1 MEDTFFL
8 NYTIWNYIALL
19 YFFIIWIGYSNFAKY
34 MAKRTHC
41 LASVL
46 DVHRV
51 SWMERMMLR
60 ENRIGDAALLANL
73 ERNVN
78 FMASTTVIIV
88 AAVLTALTSASK
100 WVLFESV
107 GSGFNQYKLGL
118 LLFIMV
124 YAFFSF
130 TWSLRQYGFGSVLVG
145 AAPMPDQEE
154 FNARQHKEYA
164 YSTGKIL
171 DQAGHAFNYGL
182 RAYYFAMASLAWFIH
197 PLLFMFAT
205 TLVVAVL
212 YRREFSSKAL
222 KLLVMDA
229 DILEGKIR

>member
-1 MEDTFFL
+1 MEYTFIL
-8 NYTIWNYIALL
+8 NYAVWNYIALI
-19 YFFIIWIGYSNFAKY
+19 YFFAVWVGYSSFAKY

-78 FMASTTVIIV
+78 FMASTSVIIV

-107 GSGFNQYKLGL
+107 GAGFNQYKLGL

-154 FNARQHKEYA
+154 FNSRQRKEYA

-182 RAYYFAMASLAWFIH
+182 RAYYFSMASLAWFIH
-197 PLLFMFAT
+197 PLLFIFAT

-229 DILEGKIR
+229 DILEGKIK

>member
-1 MEDTFFL
+1 MELLSLFDSLWWNIAALIFFM
-8 NYTIWNYIALL
+8 IVWV
-19 YFFIIWIGYSNFAKY
+19 GYSYFAKK
-34 MAKRTHC
+34 MAKRVPC

-46 DVHRV
+46 DLHRV

-88 AAVLTALTSASK
+88 AAILTALSSSSN
-100 WVLFESV
+100 WHLLERV
-107 GSGFNQYKLGL
+107 GTEFNQYKLGL
-118 LLFIMV
+118 ILFIMV
-124 YAFFSF
+124 YAFFCF

-145 AAPMPDQEE
+145 ASPMPDQEE
-154 FNARQHKEYA
+154 FNARQRKEYA

-182 RAYYFAMASLAWFIH
+182 RAYYFAMASLAWFLH
-197 PLLFMFAT
+197 PLLFIVST
-205 TLVVAVL
+205 SIVVTVL
-212 YRREFSSKAL
+212 YRREFTSKAL

-229 DILEGKIR
+229 DILEGKIK

>member
-1 MEDTFFL
+1 MQDEFIL
-8 NYTIWNYIALL
+8 NHVVWNYVAFI
-19 YFFIIWIGYSNFAKY
+19 FFVCLWVGYSFFAKY

-46 DVHRV
+46 DLHRV
-51 SWMERMMLR
+51 SWMDRMMLR
-60 ENRIGDAALLANL
+60 DNRIADAALLANL

-100 WVLFESV
+100 WVMLESV
-107 GSGFNQYKLGL
+107 GSDFNHYKLGL

-145 AAPMPDQEE
+145 ASPMPNQEE
-154 FNARQHKEYA
+154 FNARQRKEYA

-197 PLLFMFAT
+197 PILFMFAT
-205 TLVVAVL
+205 FLVMAVL

>member
-1 MEDTFFL
+1 MQDEFIL
-8 NYTIWNYIALL
+8 NHVVWNYVA
-19 YFFIIWIGYSNFAKY
+19 FVVFVCVWVGYSYFAKY

-46 DVHRV
+46 DLHRV

-100 WVLFESV
+100 WVMLESV
-107 GSGFNQYKLGL
+107 GSDFNHYKLGL

-145 AAPMPDQEE
+145 AAPMPDQDQ
-154 FNARQHKEYA
+154 FNARQRKEYA

-182 RAYYFAMASLAWFIH
+182 RAYYFAMATLAWFIH
-197 PLLFMFAT
+197 PVLFMLAT
-205 TLVVAVL
+205 FLVVSVL

>member
-1 MEDTFFL
+1 MDAL
-8 NYTIWNYIALL
+8 NTLINNVIWNYIALA
-19 YFFIIWIGYSNFAKY
+19 FFILVWVGYSYFAKY

-46 DVHRV
+46 DLHRV

-60 ENRIGDAALLANL
+60 DNRIGDAALLANL

-88 AAVLTALTSASK
+88 AAVLTALSSSN
-100 WVLFESV
+100 FEWLNNAGSV
-107 GSGFNQYKLGL
+107 FSQYKLGL
-118 LLFIMV
+118 ILFIMV
-124 YAFFSF
+124 YAFFCF

-145 AAPMPDQEE
+145 ASPMPDQEQ
-154 FNARQHKEYA
+154 FNARQRKEYA

-197 PLLFMFAT
+197 PILFILSTF
-205 TLVVAVL
+205 VVVFVL
-212 YRREFSSKAL
+212 YRREFLSKAL

-229 DILEGKIR
+229 DILEGKIK

>member
-1 MEDTFFL
+1 MEDNLIL
-8 NYTIWNYIALL
+8 NHVVWNYIAFL
-19 YFFIIWIGYSNFAKY
+19 FFICLWVGYSIFAKF

-46 DVHRV
+46 DLHRV

-100 WVLFESV
+100 WVSLDRVASE
-107 GSGFNQYKLGL
+107 FNHYKLGL

-145 AAPMPDQEE
+145 ASPMPDQEE
-154 FNARQHKEYA
+154 FNARQRKEYA

-205 TLVVAVL
+205 SLVVAVL

-222 KLLVMDA
+222 QLLVMDA
-229 DILEGKIR
+229 EILRGKIR

>member
-1 MEDTFFL
+1 MASLYDLPTDVALNYVSLIFFL
-8 NYTIWNYIALL
+8 FVWV
-19 YFFIIWIGYSNFAKY
+19 GYSYFAKY
-34 MAKRTHC
+34 MAKRTPC

-46 DVHRV
+46 DLHRV

-60 ENRIGDAALLANL
+60 DNRIGDAALLANL

-88 AAVLTALTSASK
+88 AATLTALSSSN
-100 WVLFESV
+100 WVWLEEV
-107 GSGFNQYKLGL
+107 GSEFTHYKLGL
-118 LLFIMV
+118 ILFIMV
-124 YAFFSF
+124 YAFFCF

-145 AAPMPDQEE
+145 ASPMPDQEE
-154 FNARQHKEYA
+154 FNARQRKEYA

-182 RAYYFAMASLAWFIH
+182 RAYYFAMASLTWFVH
-197 PLLFMFAT
+197 PVFFMLSTF
-205 TLVVAVL
+205 LVVAVL

-229 DILEGKIR
+229 DILEGKIK

>member
-1 MEDTFFL
+1 MQIHPYLDSE
-8 NYTIWNYIALL
+8 IWNLIALI
-19 YFFIIWIGYSNFAKY
+19 FFILVWVGYSVFAKF

-46 DVHRV
+46 DLHRV

-60 ENRIGDAALLANL
+60 DNRIGDAALIANV

-78 FMASTTVIIV
+78 FMASTTVIII
-88 AAVLTALTSASK
+88 AAILTALTSASK
-100 WVLFESV
+100 WELFASV
-107 GSGFNQYKLGL
+107 GAGFNPYKLGL

-145 AAPMPDQEE
+145 AAPMPDQEQ
-154 FNARQHKEYA
+154 FNARQRKEYA

-182 RAYYFAMASLAWFIH
+182 RAYYFSMASLAWFIH
-197 PLLFMFAT
+197 PVIFMFAT
-205 TLVVAVL
+205 FVVVTVL

-229 DILEGKIR
+229 DILEGKIK

>member
-1 MEDTFFL
+1 MMGILDHVV
-8 NYTIWNYIALL
+8 WNYIALI
-19 YFFIIWIGYSNFAKY
+19 FFLSVWVGYSSFAKY

-46 DVHRV
+46 DLHRV

-60 ENRIGDAALLANL
+60 DNRIGDAALLANL

-88 AAVLTALTSASK
+88 AAVLTALSSSNFSWLENA
-100 WVLFESV
+100 
-107 GSGFNQYKLGL
+107 GSEFSHYKLGL
-118 LLFIMV
+118 ILFIMV
-124 YAFFSF
+124 YAFFCF

-145 AAPMPDQEE
+145 ASPMPDQEE
-154 FNARQHKEYA
+154 FNARQRKEYA

-197 PLLFMFAT
+197 PLLFIFAT
-205 TLVVAVL
+205 FVVVAVL
-212 YRREFSSKAL
+212 YRREFVSKAL
-222 KLLVMDA
+222 RLLVMDA
-229 DILEGKIR
+229 EILEGKIK

>member
-1 MEDTFFL
+1 MDAL
-8 NYTIWNYIALL
+8 NTLINNVIWNYIALA
-19 YFFIIWIGYSNFAKY
+19 FFILVWVGYSYFAKY

-46 DVHRV
+46 DLHRV

-60 ENRIGDAALLANL
+60 DNRIGDAALLANL

-88 AAVLTALTSASK
+88 AAVLTALSSSN
-100 WVLFESV
+100 FEWLNNAGSV
-107 GSGFNQYKLGL
+107 FSQYKLGL
-118 LLFIMV
+118 ILFIMV
-124 YAFFSF
+124 YAFFCF

-145 AAPMPDQEE
+145 ASPMPDQEQ
-154 FNARQHKEYA
+154 FNSRQRKEYA

-197 PLLFMFAT
+197 PILFILSTF
-205 TLVVAVL
+205 VVVFVL
-212 YRREFSSKAL
+212 YRREFLSKAL

-229 DILEGKIR
+229 DILEGKIK

>member
-1 MEDTFFL
+1 VV
-8 NYTIWNYIALL
+8 WNYVA
-19 YFFIIWIGYSNFAKY
+19 FVVFVCVWVGYSYFAKY

-46 DVHRV
+46 DLHRV

-100 WVLFESV
+100 WVMRESV
-107 GSGFNQYKLGL
+107 GSDFNHYKLGL

-145 AAPMPDQEE
+145 AAPMPDQDQ
-154 FNARQHKEYA
+154 FNARQRKEYA

-182 RAYYFAMASLAWFIH
+182 RAFYVCSTHYLC
-197 PLLFMFAT
+197 
-205 TLVVAVL
+205 
-212 YRREFSSKAL
+212 
-222 KLLVMDA
+222 
-229 DILEGKIR
+229 

>member
-1 MEDTFFL
+1 MENNSIL
-8 NYTIWNYIALL
+8 NHVAWDYVALL
-19 YFFIIWIGYSNFAKY
+19 FFMCVWVGYSTFAKY

-46 DVHRV
+46 DLHRV
-51 SWMERMMLR
+51 SWMQRMMLR

-100 WVLFESV
+100 WVLFEGGDSE
-107 GSGFNQYKLGL
+107 FNQYKLGL

-145 AAPMPDQEE
+145 AAPMPEQEE
-154 FNARQHKEYA
+154 FNARQRKEYA

-197 PLLFMFAT
+197 PVLFMLAT
-205 TLVVAVL
+205 SLVMAVL

-229 DILEGKIR
+229 DILDGKIK

>member
-1 MEDTFFL
+1 MEDNFIL
-8 NYTIWNYIALL
+8 NHVIWNHISLL
-19 YFFIIWIGYSNFAKY
+19 YFFTIWVGYSAFSKY

-88 AAVLTALTSASK
+88 AAVLTSLTSAYK
-100 WVLFESV
+100 WVLFV
-107 GSGFNQYKLGL
+107 RVCSGFNQYKLGL

-154 FNARQHKEYA
+154 FNARQRKEYA

-171 DQAGHAFNYGL
+171 DQAGHAFNHGL

-197 PLLFMFAT
+197 PIIFMFASS
-205 TLVVAVL
+205 LVLAVL
-212 YRREFSSKAL
+212 YRREFASKAL

-229 DILEGKIR
+229 HILEGKVR